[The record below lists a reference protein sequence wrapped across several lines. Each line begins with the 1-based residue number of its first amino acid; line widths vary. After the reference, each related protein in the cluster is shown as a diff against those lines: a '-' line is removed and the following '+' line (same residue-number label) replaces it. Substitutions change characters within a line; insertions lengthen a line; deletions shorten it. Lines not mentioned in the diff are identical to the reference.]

1 MRPRFH
7 DWLLSIATIAVVGIP
22 AAADSPGVT
31 DLSGAEASA
40 IEVSD
45 IASALGVPR
54 GTRIEPTA
62 PPTIRLPIYFEFNSA
77 NLRPDAEALL
87 AKVGAALT
95 SSGLEPFSFSI
106 EGHTDSVGAEGYNGD
121 LSHRRAAAARAFLVT
136 QGVDPSRL
144 EYVGR
149 GEASPVADNESNAGR
164 QRNRRVEVINLGT
177 P

>member
-1 MRPRFH
+1 MRPRFQY
-7 DWLLSIATIAVVGIP
+7 WLAALATIAVVGLP

-31 DLSGAEASA
+31 DLSGADASV

-77 NLRPDAEALL
+77 NLRPDAEELL

-95 SSGLEPFSFSI
+95 TSGLEPFAFSI
-106 EGHTDSVGAEGYNGD
+106 EGHTDSVGGEEYNGD
-121 LSHRRAAAARAFLVT
+121 LSHRRAETARDFLIAH
-136 QGVDPSRL
+136 GVDSTRL
-144 EYVGR
+144 EFVGR
-149 GEASPVADNESNAGR
+149 GETSPVADNESDAGR
-164 QRNRRVEVINLGT
+164 RRNRRVEVVNLGM